1 MTSAPDSPSTDALQL
16 DNQLC
21 FALYSTALQMEKAYQ
36 PHLKALGLTF
46 PQYLV
51 LLVLWEHGAL
61 TVSDIG
67 KHLLLDSGT
76 LTPMLKRMEAHGLVM
91 RERDA
96 TDERRVIVTLTAKGD
111 EMRVHATAI
120 RMCILQATGC
130 TTQQAKDLT
139 QRIQRVREHLLTAA

>member
-1 MTSAPDSPSTDALQL
+1 MVNPSSTAHTDDLRL

-51 LLVLWEHGAL
+51 LMVLWEHGSL

-76 LTPMLKRMEAHGLVM
+76 LTPMLKRMAQHDLLV
-91 RERDA
+91 RTRD
-96 TDERRVIVTLTAKGD
+96 TEDERRVIITLTDKGQG
-111 EMRVHATAI
+111 MQRLAFGI
-120 RMCILQATGC
+120 RQHILQATGC
-130 TTQQAKDLT
+130 STQQARDLT
-139 QRIQRVREHLLTAA
+139 RHIHRVRDHLTQ